1 MRHLKIDC
9 HGAPPCC
16 DGSQPRKCPEDW
28 EAHPSWIAGMEA
40 LNAYGDWVSAVVMPI
55 AFQWIEEHKADVY
68 ASVPPEYKDDVGV
81 VINAAFQLVKQM
93 PAYATGR
100 QESDAYE
107 AAMAAGTWDPS
118 NTNPVWAGIVEKVRA
133 ETEEAFREKSSL
145 IGDCP
150 S

>member
-1 MRHLKIDC
+1 
-9 HGAPPCC
+9 
-16 DGSQPRKCPEDW
+16 
-28 EAHPSWIAGMEA
+28 MEA